1 MHFHELL
8 LHLHCCVLDVHV
20 AIFRWNVHCDETT
33 AIVLVHSIVVRVP
46 IWWDVN
52 DDRSLALVLVLHWLV
67 VDVDV
72 ENVRHNDE
80 PTAFVSVQHSILA
93 KIGCHC
99 DQNHIDTTVVS
110 NHSSTSSKNRILLK
124 VN

>member
-1 MHFHELL
+1 MYIKKTVHFQELL

-20 AIFRWNVHCDETT
+20 ASFRWNVHCDETT
-33 AIVLVHSIVVRVP
+33 AIALVHSIAVHVP
-46 IWWDVN
+46 ICWDVN
-52 DDRSLALVLVLHWLV
+52 DDRSLALALVLHWLV
-67 VDVDV
+67 VD

-99 DQNHIDTTVVS
+99 E
-110 NHSSTSSKNRILLK
+110 
-124 VN
+124 